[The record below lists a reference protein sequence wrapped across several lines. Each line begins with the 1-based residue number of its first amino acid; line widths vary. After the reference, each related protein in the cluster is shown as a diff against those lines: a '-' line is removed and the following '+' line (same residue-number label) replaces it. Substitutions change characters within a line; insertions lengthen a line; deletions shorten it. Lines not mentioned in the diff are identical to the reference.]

1 MKREHPCVLKRGEEI
16 SLLDVLAI
24 PLKRKRAVLGLPILA
39 AVVAF
44 VVSLLAPNMYTATA
58 RLLPPQEPGTGI
70 QGLVSNGGGTM
81 YSLVGGKSSADVYV
95 GILESRTVAD
105 DIIQRF
111 GLKEVYGDSTMADVY
126 RKLADRTR
134 VNVSTKT
141 QIISISVKEHD
152 PVIAAAIANGY
163 VDGLDRINRSMN
175 ITEGQRKRIFLE
187 GRLTKVERDLAEA
200 ESELK
205 DFQQKYRLVALEEQ
219 ARTVVEGA
227 ARIRAEMISAETEL
241 EVLKQFRTDRQ
252 NETIMLKTR
261 VAELGRQL
269 AIAETG
275 SNGNKAGNGDPQG
288 DPFQFSFQNIPELS
302 MQFGRL
308 VREAKVQEKLFELL
322 TSQYELAK
330 IEEAKDM
337 NTIQILDR
345 AVPPDR
351 KSGPKRVMI
360 TALTAVSVFILAV
373 LWAFFTEYLSFMK
386 AHEPQAY
393 SQFLQYAKPWRG

>member
-1 MKREHPCVLKRGEEI
+1 MKRGEEI

-24 PLKRKRAVLGLPILA
+24 PLKRKRVVLGLPILA

-70 QGLVSNGGGTM
+70 QGLVSNGSGTM
-81 YSLVGGKSSADVYV
+81 YSVVGGKSSADVYV

-111 GLKEVYGDSTMADVY
+111 GLKEVYGDSTMTDVY

-152 PVIAAAIANGY
+152 PVMAAAMANGY
-163 VDGLDRINRSMN
+163 VDGLDRINRSVN

-187 GRLTKVERDLAEA
+187 GRLTKVERDLAAA

-227 ARIRAEMISAETEL
+227 ARIRAEMIAAETEL

-261 VAELGRQL
+261 IAELGKQL
-269 AIAETG
+269 TMAETG
-275 SNGNKAGNGDPQG
+275 SNGNNKAGSGDPQG

-302 MQFGRL
+302 MRFGRL

-330 IEEAKDM
+330 IEEAKDV

-351 KSGPKRVMI
+351 KSGPKRVII
-360 TALTAVSVFILAV
+360 TALTAVSVFLLAV

-386 AHEPQAY
+386 VHEPQAY
-393 SQFLQYAKPWRG
+393 SQFLQYAKPWRR